1 MPAPQLEALQAA
13 TARILETEP
22 EGLSEYALLTRLR
35 EDGHL
40 PPRALG
46 DNLALFRSHFLLFHV
61 LYRLREAWWQDRRHD
76 LRINP
81 LSIVCKP
88 WQPGQDALAHSDPL
102 RSYYLDPANLDA
114 TGEAE
119 VEQLLD
125 DFWRRFTG
133 ADERA
138 AALAV
143 LELSEPVDAAAIKA
157 RYREL
162 VMRHHPDRGGD
173 TARLQEINEAMA
185 WLEKGRG
192 KSKAER

>member
-1 MPAPQLEALQAA
+1 MAAPQLEALQAA
-13 TARILETEP
+13 TARILEAEAA
-22 EGLSEYALLTRLR
+22 GLSEYALLTRLR

-40 PPRALG
+40 PPMAPG

-61 LYRLREAWWQDRRHD
+61 LYRLRDAWWQARRHD
-76 LRINP
+76 LRISP
-81 LSIVCKP
+81 LHIVCAP
-88 WQPGQDALAHSDPL
+88 WQPGQAALAEADPL
-102 RSYYLDPANLDA
+102 RDYYLDLTHLDA

-119 VEQLLD
+119 VERLLA
-125 DFWRRFTG
+125 DFWQRFTG

-143 LELSEPVDAAAIKA
+143 LGLAEPVDAATIKA

-185 WLEKGRG
+185 WLER
-192 KSKAER
+192 